1 VQENKVMGFVDLVE
15 KVSERKGEMK
25 DVRNVRDGKEWKGV
39 GLGIDKANSWGW
51 SGFGGGN
58 GNDLSRLSV

>member
-1 VQENKVMGFVDLVE
+1 
-15 KVSERKGEMK
+15 MK

-58 GNDLSRLSV
+58 GSDLSRLSV